1 MFEKADVDNECL
13 KSFEDDQ
20 EVEKLCKKLLK

>member
-20 EVEKLCKKLLK
+20 DVEELCKKLLK